1 MKSPAEV
8 IGEMML
14 AGLRSKTAK
23 EREVVMKDLFGT
35 IAQIT
40 LPNLTEAL
48 VLFFEEME
56 VDGERKKWLRYQS
69 YPTPWVKCTKCGW
82 TGFYKDL
89 PVTEEEII
97 IKGKTEDSILGVPT
111 KKTVQIECPV
121 ETCKSKKLKYK
132 DWVHPHAQ
140 VVIYGSHWSI
150 GAMGDIMV
158 GPIGHR
164 LKGLLNAVKLM
175 VKGEIA
181 MKPISQILGAMKV
194 AKLMM

>member
-1 MKSPAEV
+1 MKTPAEV

-14 AGLRSKTAK
+14 AGLRSKTK
-23 EREVVMKDLFGT
+23 EERVEVMDDLFGL

-56 VDGERKKWLRYQS
+56 VDGEKKKWIRYKS

-82 TGFYKDL
+82 IGFYGDL
-89 PVTEEEII
+89 PVTEEKII
-97 IKGKTEDSILGVPT
+97 IKGKTEDSILGIPT
-111 KKTVQIECPV
+111 KKTVQIECP
-121 ETCKSKKLKYK
+121 ECGGKKLKYK
-132 DWVHPHAQ
+132 DWVHPHAK

-150 GAMGDIMV
+150 GAMGDLMV

-175 VKGEIA
+175 VKGDIK
-181 MKPISQILGAMKV
+181 MQPISQIMGAMAV

>member
-14 AGLRSKTAK
+14 AGLRSKTQE
-23 EREVVMKDLFGT
+23 ERVKVMDDLFGM

-69 YPTPWVKCTKCGW
+69 YPTPWVRCEKCGW
-82 TGFYKDL
+82 TGFYGEL
-89 PVTEEEII
+89 PVKEEKIE
-97 IKGKTEDSILGVPT
+97 IKGKAADSILGVPT
-111 KKTVQIECPV
+111 KKTVQIECPI
-121 ETCKSKKLKYK
+121 CQGKNLKYK
-132 DWVHPHAQ
+132 DWVHPHAK

-164 LKGLLNAVKLM
+164 LKGLLNAMKLM
-175 VKGEIA
+175 IKGEIA
-181 MKPISQILGAMKV
+181 MKPISQIMEAMKV